1 MKLRALS
8 PRRRIRPNAEA
19 QGFTLLEIS
28 VVLVIASLLI
38 GMSSV
43 MVSSMMNDR
52 AVQKTVSG
60 IEGLGVEAVSRASTY
75 RRQQVITF
83 QEGRCDLLDET
94 GELIRSVE
102 LPPSSK
108 LLIHRYYA
116 KDFTEAEGQAVRVLP
131 GCLLEPIELILR
143 DADEDFEFALYPLTG
158 GFNPDA

>member
-8 PRRRIRPNAEA
+8 ARRRIRPNAA
-19 QGFTLLEIS
+19 AHGFTLLEIS
-28 VVLVIASLLI
+28 VVLIIASMLI
-38 GMSSV
+38 GAGAV

-52 AVQKTVSG
+52 AVQKAVSG
-60 IEGLGVEAVSRASTY
+60 IEALGVEAVSRASTY
-75 RRQQVITF
+75 RRQQVIAF
-83 QEGRCDLLDET
+83 QEGRCDLMDET

-102 LPPSSK
+102 LPAGAK
-108 LLIHRYYA
+108 MLIHRYYA

-143 DADEDFEFALYPLTG
+143 DADEDFEFALDPLTG